1 VSEKEKTEEQD
12 VDPRSYTDKRVL
24 EEHSREQVERWR
36 REAFEKHRRWMEV
49 MKNNYG
55 KD

>member
-1 VSEKEKTEEQD
+1 MSEYEKAEEPD
-12 VDPRSYTDKRVL
+12 LDPRSYTDKQVL

-36 REAFEKHRRWMEV
+36 KEAFEKHRRWMEV

>member
-1 VSEKEKTEEQD
+1 MSEDEKAEEP
-12 VDPRSYTDKRVL
+12 DPRSYTDKQVL

-36 REAFEKHRRWMEV
+36 KEAFEKHRRWMEV